1 MLNVCTGK
9 WRRRR
14 SKRPQITETK
24 LPPIHLLGAFLTSSW
39 MKVYCF
45 YLNTARRILDE
56 FDIDTYNVSSIEALE
71 ATLKVIREK
80 VKRER

>member
-1 MLNVCTGK
+1 MA
-9 WRRRR
+9 
-14 SKRPQITETK
+14 PQAKQETADK
-24 LPPIHLLGAFLTSSW
+24 PIHLLGAFLTSSW